1 MNIEDFVKN
10 NKTYDFF
17 NKGAIKK
24 TQALIEEN
32 EELLYALVTNV
43 SINKNNHTSFENQNQ
58 IFGGAL
64 QIKNV
69 LSGVIAITDK
79 RIIFCNSTLGTVNE
93 KQILVN
99 DIQSIDEHISGFTK
113 TGELRV
119 NGITETFIIKIFK
132 SELGEELK
140 KAINKARNIKEK
152 TENNITVMSNAEIRK
167 YKGLLDDGIITQEEF
182 EIKKQQL
189 LKQKG

>member
-1 MNIEDFVKN
+1 MNLEDFVKN
-10 NKTYDFF
+10 NKTYNFL

-32 EELLYALVTNV
+32 EKLLYAIVTNV
-43 SINKNNHTSFENQNQ
+43 SINKNNNTSFENQNR

-69 LSGVIAITDK
+69 LSGVIAITNK

-93 KQILVN
+93 KQILIK
-99 DIQSIDEHISGFTK
+99 DIQSIDEHINGLTK

-119 NGITETFIIKIFK
+119 NGITETFVIKILRK
-132 SELGEELK
+132 DINKEIID
-140 KAINKARNIKEK
+140 AINKVRNVQES
-152 TENNITVMSNAEIRK
+152 NNNTNVTISSADEIRK
-167 YKGLLDDGIITQEEF
+167 YKELLDERIITQEEF

-189 LKQKG
+189 LK

>member
-1 MNIEDFVKN
+1 MNVEDFVKN
-10 NKTYDFF
+10 NKTYNFL

-32 EELLYALVTNV
+32 EKLLYAIVTNV
-43 SINKNNHTSFENQNQ
+43 SINKNNNTSFENQNR

-69 LSGVIAITDK
+69 LSGVIAITNK

-93 KQILVN
+93 KQILIK
-99 DIQSIDEHISGFTK
+99 DIQSIDEHINGLTK

-119 NGITETFIIKIFK
+119 NGITETFVIKILRK
-132 SELGEELK
+132 DINKEIID
-140 KAINKARNIKEK
+140 AINKVRNVQES
-152 TENNITVMSNAEIRK
+152 NNNTNVTISSADEIRK
-167 YKGLLDDGIITQEEF
+167 YKELLDERIITQEEF

-189 LKQKG
+189 LK

>member
-189 LKQKG
+189 LK

>member
-1 MNIEDFVKN
+1 MNVEDFVKN

-43 SINKNNHTSFENQNQ
+43 SINKNNNTSFENQNQ

-64 QIKNV
+64 QIKDV

-93 KQILVN
+93 KQILVK

-113 TGELRV
+113 TGELRI
-119 NGITETFIIKIFK
+119 NGITENFVIKIFK
-132 SELGEELK
+132 NELSKELK
-140 KAINKARNIKEK
+140 EAINKARNLEENVKKDIQIK
-152 TENNITVMSNAEIRK
+152 SNADEIRK
-167 YKGLLDDGIITQEEF
+167 YKELLDDGIITQEEF

-189 LKQKG
+189 LK

>member
-152 TENNITVMSNAEIRK
+152 TENNITVISNADEIRK

-189 LKQKG
+189 LK